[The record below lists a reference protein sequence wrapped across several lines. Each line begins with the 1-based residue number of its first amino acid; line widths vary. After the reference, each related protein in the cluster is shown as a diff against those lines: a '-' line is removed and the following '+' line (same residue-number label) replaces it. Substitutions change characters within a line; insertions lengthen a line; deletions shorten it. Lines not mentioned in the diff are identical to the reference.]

1 MRRQV
6 NGTCVKRWKEQS
18 ARNGAKR
25 NEKRECTNACARQGW
40 GEGGGLEGEGNSE
53 KRGKPV
59 EISRRKGEGRQIGT
73 RSASVRFVSPYGR
86 WIWRQGNE
94 GRKRVSSWESS
105 FFFWENIRIFRTDFD
120 CSGRKI
126 SFSCIRK
133 WNFRQ
138 WQVFEWLDNTICFT
152 CSKFHVDLV
161 TSWIDPNPQIRESNY
176 KNVKHFN

>member
-1 MRRQV
+1 MESNATAGERHVRKTV
-6 NGTCVKRWKEQS
+6 KGTEREERSEEEWK
-18 ARNGAKR
+18 ARVYKCAY
-25 NEKRECTNACARQGW
+25 ARQGW

-126 SFSCIRK
+126 FLAYANEILDSDK
-133 WNFRQ
+133 
-138 WQVFEWLDNTICFT
+138 WLDNKICFT

>member
-105 FFFWENIRIFRTDFD
+105 FFFE
-120 CSGRKI
+120 KI
-126 SFSCIRK
+126 SKFLEPILIVVDERFLFLVYANEILDSDKSSSGWTIQFALLVRNFTSISWHLGLIQIRK
-133 WNFRQ
+133 
-138 WQVFEWLDNTICFT
+138 
-152 CSKFHVDLV
+152 
-161 TSWIDPNPQIRESNY
+161 
-176 KNVKHFN
+176 

>member
-126 SFSCIRK
+126 FLAYANEILDSDKSSSGWTIQFALLVRNFTSISWHLGLIQIRK
-133 WNFRQ
+133 
-138 WQVFEWLDNTICFT
+138 
-152 CSKFHVDLV
+152 
-161 TSWIDPNPQIRESNY
+161 
-176 KNVKHFN
+176 